1 MYWRTPQQRQVLLNR
16 QQYRNGLCRKG
27 CRRPYTAEFA
37 FGNSIFYTRE
47 EYESHLNATL
57 QYQNKNYKAVLN
69 QSKVF
74 QNISITEVAG
84 QYVQITKNKDPAIH
98 FIIYH
103 PKLMHAI
110 ENFEPI
116 FE

>member
-1 MYWRTPQQRQVLLNR
+1 MAFAENDCV
-16 QQYRNGLCRKG
+16 GL
-27 CRRPYTAEFA
+27 ALQNLFLE
-37 FGNSIFYTRE
+37 NSIFYTRE
-47 EYESHLNATL
+47 EYESHLKATL

-69 QSKVF
+69 QNKVF
-74 QNISITEVAG
+74 QNISIAEVAG
-84 QYVQITKNKDPAIH
+84 QYVQITKSKDPAIH
-98 FIIYH
+98 FIIHH

>member
-1 MYWRTPQQRQVLLNR
+1 MAFAEKAAVGLALQDLFLE
-16 QQYRNGLCRKG
+16 NG
-27 CRRPYTAEFA
+27 
-37 FGNSIFYTRE
+37 IFYTRE
-47 EYESHLNATL
+47 EYETHLNATL
-57 QYQNKNYKAVLN
+57 QYQKNYKAVLN

-98 FIIYH
+98 FIIRH